1 LQCNPFF
8 VASNPA
14 QESINEVKS
23 EILQIKQELKK
34 MTISLETCEA
44 EIKTA
49 SENVLKNPGSLQL
62 YWITKEQALRTKEQ
76 ALRNEKQALFTML
89 IEKEAELR
97 MEKKEKEIS
106 GDSKKAVSGTLI
118 CHFD

>member
-1 LQCNPFF
+1 
-8 VASNPA
+8 
-14 QESINEVKS
+14 
-23 EILQIKQELKK
+23 

-76 ALRNEKQALFTML
+76 ALRNEKQALRTKEQALFTML

-97 MEKKEKEIS
+97 TEKKEKEIS

>member
-1 LQCNPFF
+1 
-8 VASNPA
+8 
-14 QESINEVKS
+14 
-23 EILQIKQELKK
+23 

-62 YWITKEQALRTKEQ
+62 YWITKEQALRNKKQTLRTKEQ
-76 ALRNEKQALFTML
+76 SLLDQKRTLLIML
-89 IEKEAELR
+89 VEKEAELR
-97 MEKKEKEIS
+97 KEKERDIS
-106 GDSKKAVSGTLI
+106 GVSKMVVSGMLL